1 MTDER
6 LVRLALEED
15 IGNGDITTEACVDP
29 KITGTGTILAKQ
41 ELVLSGTRLAAL
53 TFAQL
58 GVTATLTRQDGERLS
73 RGEVVMTLA
82 GPFAGIL
89 SAERVALNFLMRL
102 SGIATH
108 TADVVAAARGQVKVV
123 CTRKTTPLHRGPEKA
138 AVRHG
143 GGVNHR
149 HGLYDGVLIKDN
161 HIIAAG
167 GIAEAV
173 RRARQSAHHLLRV
186 EVEVESLQEL
196 RQALDARAD
205 VILLDNMDDAT
216 LAEAVRINAGRA
228 VLEASGNMDAERI
241 AKIRDLGLDLVSV
254 GGLVHQSR
262 WVDLSLRLD
271 PPA

>member
-1 MTDER
+1 MTDEE
-6 LVRLALEED
+6 LVRLAIRED
-15 IGNGDITTEACVDP
+15 LGSGDITTEACVDP
-29 KITGTGTILAKQ
+29 ERSGKGRIIAKQ
-41 ELVLSGTRLAAL
+41 DMVLSGTRLAAL
-53 TFAQL
+53 TFAQF
-58 GVTATLTRQDGERLS
+58 GVQSTILHGDGEAVH
-73 RGEVVMTLA
+73 RGEVVLTLA

-102 SGIATH
+102 SGVATH
-108 TADVVAAARGQVKVV
+108 TAEVVAAAEGQVKVV

-173 RRARQSAHHLLRV
+173 SRARRNAHHLLKV
-186 EVEVESLQEL
+186 EVEVESLDEL
-196 RQALDARAD
+196 RQALRAGAD
-205 VILLDNMDDAT
+205 VVLLDNMDDET
-216 LAEAVRINAGRA
+216 LAEAVRINAGQA

-241 AKIRDLGLDLVSV
+241 RRIRGLGLDLISV
-254 GGLVHQSR
+254 GGLIHQSR
-262 WVDLSLRLD
+262 WVDLSLRLEE
-271 PPA
+271 